1 MVREKRESQD
11 SSNRERNLSLTLI
24 PITKMVNLSI
34 NEFNS
39 VKGASLRCFFT
50 FKLPKNIS
58 KLGKNFCLD
67 FCVVFF

>member
-58 KLGKNFCLD
+58 KLVKNFCLD